1 MFHLPCSLKITWNN
15 SAYKLAAHEVYCFFN
30 ERCFIFTRNTCTPCP
45 PPPPQKKTTPN
56 NTASLV
62 IFVCLFFDLCI
73 NGVILV
79 LSDNI
84 QRYACDLNGIF
95 KIVHGIKVA
104 VVWDLPCPY
113 SEQGTKLQFLSNRKN
128 LCYRRR
134 PPHKWRWQIL
144 SSILYICFFILCSV
158 L

>member
-1 MFHLPCSLKITWNN
+1 MKFIAFLMKGVLSSPEMH
-15 SAYKLAAHEVYCFFN
+15 AH
-30 ERCFIFTRNTCTPCP
+30 PA
-45 PPPPQKKTTPN
+45 PPPPQKKNTPN
-56 NTASLV
+56 STASLV

-104 VVWDLPCPY
+104 VV
-113 SEQGTKLQFLSNRKN
+113 
-128 LCYRRR
+128 
-134 PPHKWRWQIL
+134 
-144 SSILYICFFILCSV
+144 
-158 L
+158 